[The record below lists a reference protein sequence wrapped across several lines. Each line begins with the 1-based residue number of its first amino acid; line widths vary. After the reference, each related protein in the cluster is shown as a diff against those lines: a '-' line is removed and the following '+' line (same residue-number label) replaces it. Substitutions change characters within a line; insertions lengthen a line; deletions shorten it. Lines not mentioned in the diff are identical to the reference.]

1 MGIVTEFGEIGIK
14 RHAMVTEM
22 QEFFC
27 QDIELRFD
35 KLDFFIDVSMLSAKM
50 MSSILLECMDFSY
63 YLELK
68 QM

>member
-35 KLDFFIDVSMLSAKM
+35 KLDFFIDVSMLGAKM

-63 YLELK
+63 CLELK
-68 QM
+68 QT